1 MVFVC
6 VFVTLRLSGRS
17 MINFSICPAVLYLYF
32 CLSGRSIKTISHVC
46 HIFWPTSWCPRSNPS
61 TYLESSDHGGCYK
74 TICSCLTSKIKK
86 FCQWQPFS
94 KLWKNCH
101 SEHVLP
107 THVIPNNVLLMYV
120 IPNTSEQRGRR
131 RRPICEYLL
140 NVQVGKVWTLA

>member
-1 MVFVC
+1 MNFLHSWLLWL
-6 VFVTLRLSGRS
+6 LRYLC
-17 MINFSICPAVLYLYF
+17 NKDLCLSIC
-32 CLSGRSIKTISHVC
+32 LSRSELC
-46 HIFWPTSWCPRSNPS
+46 HIFWPTSQSHRSNPS

-74 TICSCLTSKIKK
+74 TICSCLSSKINK

-107 THVIPNNVLLMYV
+107 THVISNNVLPTYV

-131 RRPICEYLL
+131 RQPICESFKSFLIIEVLL
-140 NVQVGKVWTLA
+140 QKVGFML